1 MSWLSHDKIDWF
13 SSYNE
18 LVGVFEKREEFY
30 RWVQEVGDRGKEGEG
45 GGLNGQIVIQ
55 FLNLWS

>member
-18 LVGVFEKREEFY
+18 LVGVFEKREEFC

-55 FLNLWS
+55 F